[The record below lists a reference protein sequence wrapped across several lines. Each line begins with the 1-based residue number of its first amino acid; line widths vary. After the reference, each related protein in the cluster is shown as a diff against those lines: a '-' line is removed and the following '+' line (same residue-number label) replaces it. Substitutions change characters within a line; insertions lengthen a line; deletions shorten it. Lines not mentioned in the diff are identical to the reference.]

1 VRPSLETVSAYDL
14 YGEWRIIRDKQW
26 RSVSSAL
33 EVDGGG
39 PVADA
44 GKLPDTLKDGEIFFP
59 AADADL
65 LSE

>member
-1 VRPSLETVSAYDL
+1 
-14 YGEWRIIRDKQW
+14 
-26 RSVSSAL
+26 
-33 EVDGGG
+33 VDGGG

-44 GKLPDTLKDGEIFFP
+44 GKLPDNLKDGEIFFP